1 MRYQQAYA
9 RRQRAVTF
17 TRSSTRTVTIPLE
30 TADFERLERLAIKT
44 QCRQRYTRPP
54 DYSQISQEGR
64 CRTGF
69 KRLNRLASA
78 RVARKDSLSCCPSL
92 VHGPRRIAGSNTPR
106 LPSRA
111 VKPARV
117 RNVPA
122 IPGARS
128 ALRRP
133 PIRPDERRLRQMM
146 ASKRQCSLFRPP
158 QLGDSNLLPNSNRI
172 DLPEGPLSS
181 APRPGFPH

>member
-1 MRYQQAYA
+1 VPKAPGAYRHPGGASA
-9 RRQRAVTF
+9 RLFSIKQTPL
-17 TRSSTRTVTIPLE
+17 SDSTG
-30 TADFERLERLAIKT
+30 
-44 QCRQRYTRPP
+44 TRP
-54 DYSQISQEGR
+54 
-64 CRTGF
+64 RTPI
-69 KRLNRLASA
+69 NRLTFA
-78 RVARKDSLSCCPSL
+78 RVARKGSLSNSLLPSQ
-92 VHGPRRIAGSNTPR
+92 VHGPRRIAGSNTPG

-133 PIRPDERRLRQMM
+133 PIPPDERRLRQMM

-172 DLPEGPLSS
+172 DLPEGPPLERPPSGIS
-181 APRPGFPH
+181 PLGRREAAPVGGLVAKATSPTIYSDE